1 MKNHFYRRSIFIKI
15 AMNVG
20 IIGLGLMGSQ
30 IAARLLETDH
40 PITVYN
46 RDMTKTKPFAKLSTM
61 IANTPKELA
70 ENCEFVIICVTNFE
84 AVKEVCFGARGIVA
98 ATNRKNLI
106 VADSSTISPQ
116 ESKYNAQVF
125 RKMEIEM
132 LGMPLMGGPD
142 AAKRGELV
150 SIITGNRQAFEKT
163 EHIIQ
168 KIARSVFYIGNVDGS
183 ANAVKLALNLNIAL
197 IAGAISEGITLV
209 RESGINPEIFIKILN
224 STYFKTGLSET
235 KGPKMVKNSFA
246 PTFHLKNMLKDLE
259 LVTNTAQ
266 YIGLS
271 LPITTITQQLY
282 RAANNIGFSEDDYT
296 SILAFLE
303 LINGI
308 ENKK

>member
-1 MKNHFYRRSIFIKI
+1 
-15 AMNVG
+15 
-20 IIGLGLMGSQ
+20 
-30 IAARLLETDH
+30 
-40 PITVYN
+40 
-46 RDMTKTKPFAKLSTM
+46 
-61 IANTPKELA
+61 
-70 ENCEFVIICVTNFE
+70 
-84 AVKEVCFGARGIVA
+84 
-98 ATNRKNLI
+98 
-106 VADSSTISPQ
+106 
-116 ESKYNAQVF
+116 
-125 RKMEIEM
+125 
-132 LGMPLMGGPD
+132 
-142 AAKRGELV
+142 
-150 SIITGNRQAFEKT
+150 
-163 EHIIQ
+163 
-168 KIARSVFYIGNVDGS
+168 VFYIGNVDGS
-183 ANAVKLALNLNIAL
+183 ANAIKLALNLNIAL

-303 LINGI
+303 RINGI